1 MLVSV
6 DGLGGAAVFTQAAI
20 MQVDGGQ
27 VQSGVHPA
35 LPEMHTTRHQPGC
48 AGWGVEEIEEVS
60 EP

>member
-27 VQSGVHPA
+27 VQSGVHSA
-35 LPEMHTTRHQPGC
+35 LPEMHNPAS
-48 AGWGVEEIEEVS
+48 AGLCVVGS
-60 EP
+60 GRD